1 MKPTLRCYEIPDAFR
16 STMEHVLD
24 PETGEMTD
32 DGLRELRTLTQA
44 ASAAS
49 LHIACIVKELELEA
63 EAIKTTASAAF
74 ERSSNLSKRAD
85 RLRLYLMDALDA
97 MGQEKV
103 SDSRISLAVR
113 DNPPS
118 VSVENA
124 DLIPPTYRRIK
135 WEPEKTL
142 IKEALKN
149 GTDIP
154 GCSLITTRRL
164 AIK

>member
-1 MKPTLRCYEIPDAFR
+1 MKTLHCYEIPHVFRDTLDRSVDA
-16 STMEHVLD
+16 D
-24 PETGEMTD
+24 TGEMTEA
-32 DGLRELRTLTQA
+32 GLNELRTLTLQ
-44 ASAAS
+44 ASASS
-49 LHIACIVKELELEA
+49 LNLACYIRELELEA
-63 EAIKTTASAAF
+63 EAVKAIATATA
-74 ERSSNLSKRAD
+74 ERASTLLKRATH
-85 RLRLYLMDALDA
+85 LRFYLMEALDA

-103 SDSRISLAVR
+103 SDSRISLAIR

-142 IKEALKN
+142 IKDALKA
-149 GTDIP
+149 GTDVP